1 MLQMKTLLVGAVCLV
16 ALAGMAQAQT
26 TFRADTVQAGKFD
39 NGKMW
44 TFDVPPKDYWKQTY
58 GFEPTDQWLENVRLS
73 ALRFASW
80 CSASFVSANG
90 LVMTNHHCSRD
101 VATKVQKPGEN
112 FNENGFY
119 APKLTDERRVADLY
133 VDQLVKLE
141 DITAR
146 VQQAMD
152 KGKDD
157 QEQIQLR
164 EAELAAIRKEYAEK
178 DSWKGLELQTITFY
192 NGGRYS
198 LYGFKR
204 YKDVRL
210 VMIPELQLG
219 YYGGDYDNFTYPRYC
234 LDFTFWRVYDDN
246 GQPLKTNHFFK
257 FNPTGA
263 KEGEVT
269 FVIGNPGRTSR
280 QFTIA
285 DLEFMRDIQ
294 IPAQVL
300 MLRNQSAALKKVYE
314 RTKSDSLLNIIF
326 SMENTIKARSGA
338 LKALQDPYIIAR
350 RAAFEK
356 QFKTAAMQ
364 KNKDA
369 SKVWEAISNYRQEYR
384 QVMPAV
390 LASQAASTAFQAA
403 QMVFMLAQ
411 PSSMDANTMKR
422 MSEQA
427 EKIGKPAEAELEADL
442 FRADVMELVA
452 ILGESDMTVKQL
464 LQGKTA
470 AQFADEALKTTQVY
484 DAAFRKSLI
493 EKGMTAINDSQDP
506 VVHMAALL
514 MPRVLDANQKI
525 PALNTALN
533 AQRSK
538 LARLLYDLYG
548 TAIPPDATFSL
559 RISDGVVKGYDYNG
573 TKAPAITNFYG
584 LFELNTSFGQN
595 SDWKLPKRWL
605 EVKRTPEFLA
615 APLNF
620 VSTNDII
627 GGNSG
632 SPMINRNGEAIGLI
646 FDGNIESLEGDY
658 IYRSDYNRTVS
669 VHAGGIMAALKHV
682 YKAKRLV
689 TELETGK

>member
-1 MLQMKTLLVGAVCLV
+1 MLQIKKLLSVAVCM
-16 ALAGMAQAQT
+16 AAFAGSAQAQAL
-26 TFRADTVQAGKFD
+26 FRADTVQAGKFD

-44 TFDVPPKDYWKQTY
+44 TFDAPPKAYWKQTY
-58 GFEPTDQWLENVRLS
+58 GFEPTDEWLENVRLS

-101 VATKVQKPGEN
+101 VATKVQKAGEN

-119 APKLTDERRVADLY
+119 AAKLSDERRVPDLY
-133 VDQLVKLE
+133 VDQLVKME

-146 VQQAMD
+146 VQKAMD
-152 KGKDD
+152 SGKDD
-157 QEQIQLR
+157 NEQIRLR
-164 EAELAAIRKEYAEK
+164 DAELAAIRKEYADKEG
-178 DSWKGLELQTITFY
+178 WKGLELQTITFY

-246 GQPLKTNHFFK
+246 GQPLQTRHYFK
-257 FNPTGA
+257 FNPSGA
-263 KEGEVT
+263 QEGEVT
-269 FVIGNPGRTSR
+269 FVVGNPGRTSR
-280 QFTIA
+280 QFTVA
-285 DLEFMRDIQ
+285 DLEFLRDIQ

-300 MLRNQSAALKKVYE
+300 MLRNQSAALKKVYH
-314 RTKSDSLLNIIF
+314 RTKSDSLLNMIF

-350 RAAFEK
+350 RAAFER
-356 QFKTAAMQ
+356 QFKAAAMQ
-364 KNKDA
+364 KHTNAGSIWDA
-369 SKVWEAISNYRQEYR
+369 IANYRREYR
-384 QVMPAV
+384 QVLPPV
-390 LASQAASTAFQAA
+390 LAAQAASTAFQAA
-403 QMVFMLAQ
+403 QMIFTLAK
-411 PSSMDANTMKR
+411 PNTMDANTVKR
-422 MSEQA
+422 MSEQI
-427 EKIGKPAEAELEADL
+427 EKMGKPAEAELEADL
-442 FRADVMELVA
+442 FRADVMEVVA
-452 ILGESDMTVKQL
+452 ILGEDDMTVKQL

-470 AQFADEALKTTQVY
+470 AQFADDALKTTQVY
-484 DAAFRKSLI
+484 DASFRKSLI

-506 VVHMAALL
+506 VVRMAALL

-525 PALNTALN
+525 PALNNALN

-548 TAIPPDATFSL
+548 TSIPPDATFSL
-559 RISDGVVKGYDYNG
+559 RISDGIVKGYEYNG
-573 TKAPAITNFYG
+573 TKAPATTNFYG
-584 LFELNTSFGQN
+584 LFELNTAFGQN
-595 SDWKLPKRWL
+595 SDWRLPKRWL

-632 SPMINRNGEAIGLI
+632 SPMINRKGEAVGLI

>member
-1 MLQMKTLLVGAVCLV
+1 MLRMKKLLSAVICSA
-16 ALAGMAQAQT
+16 ALAGTAQAQA

-44 TFDVPPKDYWKQTY
+44 TFDAPPKEFWKQTY

-101 VATKVQKPGEN
+101 VATKVQKAGEN

-119 APKLTDERRVADLY
+119 AAKLTDERRVADLY

-152 KGKDD
+152 KGKSD

-164 EAELAAIRKEYAEK
+164 ESELAAIRKEYAEK
-178 DSWKGLELQTITFY
+178 DGWKGLELQTVTFY

-246 GQPLKTNHFFK
+246 GQPLKTNHYFK

-263 KEGEVT
+263 KEGEVA

-280 QFTIA
+280 QFTVA

-294 IPAQVL
+294 IPAQV
-300 MLRNQSAALKKVYE
+300 MTLRNQSAALKKVYE
-314 RTKSDSLLNIIF
+314 RTKSDSILNMIF

-356 QFKTAAMQ
+356 QFKAAAMQ
-364 KNKDA
+364 KNKEA
-369 SKVWEAISNYRQEYR
+369 GSIWEAIANYRKEYR
-384 QVMPAV
+384 DVLPPV

-411 PSSMDANTMKR
+411 PSAMDANTMKR

-427 EKIGKPAEAELEADL
+427 EKLGKPTEAELEADL

-470 AQFADEALKTTQVY
+470 AQFADEALKNTKVY

-506 VVHMAALL
+506 VVRMVALL

-538 LARLLYDLYG
+538 LARMLYDVYG
-548 TAIPPDATFSL
+548 TSIPPDATFSL

-573 TKAPAITNFYG
+573 TKAPAVTNFYG
-584 LFELNTSFGQN
+584 LFELNTAFGQN
-595 SDWKLPKRWL
+595 SDWRLPKRWL
-605 EVKRTPEFLA
+605 EAKRTPEFLA
-615 APLNF
+615 SPLNF